1 MSCYQSTS
9 PAQLF
14 SQFAVLDVDQGPKRT
29 LVMIAHT
36 RSELPYYVERP
47 GVEWP
52 VAPVLRLGGGC
63 DVDCGSGSVR
73 SGGVDMERLDFKVAG
88 SNPGKYFIWCHY
100 ESCVFT
106 NLSHQPQQCS
116 AQSAV

>member
-1 MSCYQSTS
+1 MPAQWWVTSNQRSTYMSCYQSTS

-36 RSELPYYVERP
+36 RSELPCCVERP

-52 VAPVLRLGGGC
+52 VAPVLRLGE
-63 DVDCGSGSVR
+63 VIY
-73 SGGVDMERLDFKVAG
+73 L
-88 SNPGKYFIWCHY
+88 
-100 ESCVFT
+100 
-106 NLSHQPQQCS
+106 
-116 AQSAV
+116 